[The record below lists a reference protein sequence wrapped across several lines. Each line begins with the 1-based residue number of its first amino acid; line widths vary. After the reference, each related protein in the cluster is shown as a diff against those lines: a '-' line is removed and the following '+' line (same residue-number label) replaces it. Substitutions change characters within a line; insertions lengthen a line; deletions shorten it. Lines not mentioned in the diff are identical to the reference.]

1 MLHALKNLVYGK
13 FALPELLLAGTVVC
27 SAMPI
32 ANAMV
37 ASGGDTGTHHY
48 AATYDVAEIW
58 NRTVYIGT
66 ENSGGTGTY
75 LGQSADGRCWVLT
88 AAHVSVGAMSVATT
102 STSSFSLTTTG
113 DVVEITNSDGTAAD
127 LKLVAVNKNSEYTSF
142 LEGQEYA
149 NSIGIYSGSL
159 TTTTPLYTVGTGKS
173 SAIGFGIS
181 SGTRQKEWA
190 GFTADTDSATSV
202 STSTT
207 WVTPCYVELFQS
219 EKTGF
224 QACTYDSGSGVF
236 IYGGAETGWQ
246 VVGVNLAVA
255 GYNGT
260 KFVSSLGNIGYMENA
275 SENNILTCSTF
286 FANLSPYAEQINAVM
301 AIPEPSAFGCL
312 AGTFALALAASSRR
326 RRA

>member
-27 SAMPI
+27 SAMPL

-37 ASGGDTGTHHY
+37 ASGGDTGTHH
-48 AATYDVAEIW
+48 AATGYVAEIW

-113 DVVEITNSDGTAAD
+113 DVVEITNSDGTVAD
-127 LKLVAVNKNSEYTSF
+127 LKLVAVNKNAEYTSF
-142 LEGQEYA
+142 LEGQRYT
-149 NSIGIYSGSL
+149 NPIGIYSGSL
-159 TTTTPLYTVGTGKS
+159 TTTTPLYTVGTGRS
-173 SAIGFGIS
+173 SAIGSTIS
-181 SGTRQKEWA
+181 SEPRQKEWA
-190 GFTADTDSATSV
+190 GFTADEMLNAETKKG
-202 STSTT
+202 STT
-207 WVTPCYVELFQS
+207 WVTSCYVELFQS

-236 IYGGAETGWQ
+236 IYGGAETGRQ

-260 KFVSSLGNIGYMENA
+260 EFVSSLGNIGYMENA

-286 FANLSPYAEQINAVM
+286 FANLSLYAEQINAVM